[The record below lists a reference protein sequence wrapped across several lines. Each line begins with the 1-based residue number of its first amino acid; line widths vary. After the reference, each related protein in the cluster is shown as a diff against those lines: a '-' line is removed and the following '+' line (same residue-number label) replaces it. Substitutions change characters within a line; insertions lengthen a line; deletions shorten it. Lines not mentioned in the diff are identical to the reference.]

1 STVGVRRTSC
11 RRTSSDVLVCM
22 ERSWRAKGRD
32 CARLAFLRGISPD
45 RPQAALGPRGAQV
58 RFELSDNLG
67 MRAGDVLPFLPVGIE
82 VIDFERGIFPGPDGF
97 PRAHANGLL
106 KTAFMELPV
115 QELVGRLRLAAQRPR
130 HREAI

>member
-1 STVGVRRTSC
+1 CSTSW

-22 ERSWRAKGRD
+22 RSRRAKGSRLREIGVPTRD
-32 CARLAFLRGISPD
+32 ASPD

-115 QELVGRLRLAAQRPR
+115 QELVGR
-130 HREAI
+130 